1 VIVRSTAAE
10 AIPAIRHDEAMR
22 LAAVECE
29 RLLAVADGLEEDEW
43 QRQTDCPDWNVKEI
57 LAHVL
62 GMLKLQSDGDER
74 MRQFK
79 IATLAAEQTGSLRI
93 DAMTALQ
100 VREHAALSSDELRL
114 ALHNAVPRAL
124 AGRTGT
130 TADQRAAL
138 YSSGL
143 PGEDAWTF
151 GYLFDV
157 ILTRDPWIH
166 RVDICRA
173 IERETELSAD
183 HDGRIVADVVA
194 EWARRHGRPFSLILD
209 GPAGG
214 RFSAGVGGPELELD
228 AVAFCRI
235 LSGRAP
241 GSGLL
246 ATSVPF

>member
-29 RLLAVADGLEEDEW
+29 RLLVVADRLQEEEW
-43 QRQTDCPDWNVKEI
+43 LRQTDCPDWNVKEI

-62 GMLKLQSDGDER
+62 GMLELQSDGDER

-79 IATLAAEQTGSLRI
+79 IATVAAEQTGSLRI

-100 VREHAALSSDELRL
+100 VREHAALSSQDLRR
-114 ALHNAVPRAL
+114 ALHDTVPRAL
-124 AGRTGT
+124 TGRTGT

-173 IERETELSAD
+173 IEREMELSAD

-194 EWARRHGRPFSLILD
+194 EWARRHGQPFTLILD

-214 RFSAGVGGPELELD
+214 QFSVGIGGPDLELD

>member
-1 VIVRSTAAE
+1 MITQATGAE
-10 AIPAIRHDEAMR
+10 AIPAIGHDEAMH

-29 RLLAVADGLEEDEW
+29 RLLAIADGLEEQAW
-43 QRQTDCPDWNVKEI
+43 LRPTDCPNWNVKEI
-57 LAHVL
+57 LAHLL
-62 GMLKLQSDGDER
+62 GMFELQSDADER
-74 MRQFK
+74 MRQAK
-79 IATLAAEQTGSLRI
+79 IAATTAEKTGTLRI

-100 VREHAALSSDELRL
+100 VREHAALSPDELRL
-114 ALHNAVPRAL
+114 ALHNTIPRAL
-124 AGRTGT
+124 TGRTGT
-130 TADQRAAL
+130 TAEQRGAP

-151 GYLFDV
+151 GYLFDI

-173 IERETELSAD
+173 VDRDLELSAD

-194 EWARRHGRPFSLILD
+194 DWARRHGQPFTLTLT
-209 GPAGG
+209 GRAGG
-214 RFSAGVGGPELELD
+214 RFSAGAGGRHNELD
-228 AVAFCRI
+228 AVAFCRM

-246 ATSVPF
+246 ATRVPF

>member
-1 VIVRSTAAE
+1 MIVRSTAAE

-29 RLLAVADGLEEDEW
+29 RLLAVADRLQEEEW
-43 QRQTDCPDWNVKEI
+43 LRQTDCPDWNVKEI

-62 GMLKLQSDGDER
+62 GMLELQSDGDER

-79 IATLAAEQTGSLRI
+79 IATVAAEQTGSLRI

-100 VREHAALSSDELRL
+100 VREHAALSSQDLRR
-114 ALHNAVPRAL
+114 ALHDTVPRAL
-124 AGRTGT
+124 TGRTGT

-173 IERETELSAD
+173 IEREMELSAD

-194 EWARRHGRPFSLILD
+194 EWARRHGQPFTLILD

-214 RFSAGVGGPELELD
+214 RFSVGIGGPDLELD

>member
-1 VIVRSTAAE
+1 MIVRSTAAE
-10 AIPAIRHDEAMR
+10 AIPAIGHDEAMR

-29 RLLAVADGLEEDEW
+29 RLLAVADGLQQEEW

-62 GMLKLQSDGDER
+62 GMLKLQSDGHER

-100 VREHAALSSDELRL
+100 VREHAALSSDELRH
-114 ALHNAVPRAL
+114 ALHDTVPRAL
-124 AGRTGT
+124 TGRTGT

-143 PGEDAWTF
+143 PGEEAWTF

-173 IERETELSAD
+173 IEREVELSAD
-183 HDGRIVADVVA
+183 HDVRIVADVVA
-194 EWARRHGRPFSLILD
+194 DWARRHGQPFTLILD

-214 RFSAGVGGPELELD
+214 RFSAGVGGPDLKLD

>member
-1 VIVRSTAAE
+1 MIVRSTAVDE
-10 AIPAIRHDEAMR
+10 IPAIEHDEAMG
-22 LAAVECE
+22 LAAVECD
-29 RLLAVADGLEEDEW
+29 RLLAVADGLRERDW
-43 QRQTDCPDWNVKEI
+43 LRPTDCPAWNVKEM
-57 LAHVL
+57 LAHLL
-62 GMLKLQSDGDER
+62 GMFELQSDGDER

-79 IATLAAEQTGSLRI
+79 IATAAIEHAGGLRI

-100 VREHAALSSDELRL
+100 VREHAAMSTDELRRT
-114 ALHNAVPRAL
+114 LHDTVPRAL
-124 AGRTGT
+124 AGRART
-130 TADQRAAL
+130 TVEQRA
-138 YSSGL
+138 SPFPSGL
-143 PGEDAWTF
+143 PGEGMWAF
-151 GYLFDV
+151 GYLFDI

-173 IERETELSAD
+173 VERDVDLTED

-194 EWARRHGRPFSLILD
+194 DWARRHGEPFSLTLT

-214 RFSAGVGGPELELD
+214 RFSAGTGGADLELD

-246 ATSVPF
+246 ATRVPF